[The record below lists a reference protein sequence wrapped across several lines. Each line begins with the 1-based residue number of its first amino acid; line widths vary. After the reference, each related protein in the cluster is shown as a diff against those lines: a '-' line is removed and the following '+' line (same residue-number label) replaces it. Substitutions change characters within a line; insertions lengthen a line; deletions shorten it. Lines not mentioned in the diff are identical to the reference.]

1 MPLHLNNNFCDWA
14 VVAHNDDTG
23 FGRQA
28 NDLKTTLGIKRHL
41 VIPSERLFDKP
52 LQNEYEAFLTPDTS
66 DDDLRG
72 ILKDVRGV
80 IFFER
85 PGWHRSLL
93 PICRELGVKSI
104 CCPNWEWFN
113 GNDPLW
119 KLCDLFVCTSRF
131 TSRIVSRY
139 GFSNIFPIGPWPLDV
154 STFPTRQ
161 IVGPARHFIHNAG
174 IVDPQDRKGTKET
187 ILAFHRVKRDDI
199 RLTVHIQKTAA
210 LPRIHDSR
218 IEIMIANLENPADL
232 YREGDV
238 AIQPSKMEG
247 NGFMVLEPLLCGV
260 PVITLD
266 YPPMNEYIT
275 DPKMLVKKLPFKRR
289 AFPTTWVKHAHLRIP
304 SIRDLASKIKWCAE
318 NDMSALSTANRN
330 YSAAHQDP
338 QRQHLL
344 WSKIIAKAADSSS
357 GNFFA

>member
-1 MPLHLNNNFCDWA
+1 LNNCFADWA

-28 NDLKTTLGIKRHL
+28 SDLKTTLGIKRHL
-41 VIPSERLFDKP
+41 VIPSERLGDKP
-52 LQNEYEAFLTPDTS
+52 LQNEYEVFLRPDDS
-66 DDDLRG
+66 DDNLRR
-72 ILKDVRGV
+72 ILSGVRGV

-93 PICRELGVKSI
+93 PICRELGVKSV

-131 TSRIVSRY
+131 ARRIVCSY
-139 GFSNIFPIGPWPLDV
+139 GFTNIVSIGPWPLDV
-154 STFPTRQ
+154 SKFPMRH

-174 IVDPQDRKGTKET
+174 IVDSQDRKGTKEA

-199 RLTVHIQKTAA
+199 SLTVRIQKATT
-210 LPRIHDSR
+210 LPRIQDSR
-218 IEIMIANLENPADL
+218 IEVIVANLSNPADL

-247 NGFMVLEPLLCGV
+247 NGFMVLEPLLCGL

-266 YPPMNEYIT
+266 YPPMNEYVI
-275 DPKMLVKKLPFKRR
+275 DPNMLVKKLPFKRR
-289 AFPTTWVKHAHLRIP
+289 AFPTAWVKHAHLRLP
-304 SIRDLASKIKWCAE
+304 SKRDLSSKIKWCAD
-318 NDMSALSTANRN
+318 NDMAAVSSANQKF
-330 YSAAHQDP
+330 SAAHQDR
-338 QRQHLL
+338 QRHRQL
-344 WSKIIAKAADSSS
+344 WSQILANVEDNASNLLA
-357 GNFFA
+357 